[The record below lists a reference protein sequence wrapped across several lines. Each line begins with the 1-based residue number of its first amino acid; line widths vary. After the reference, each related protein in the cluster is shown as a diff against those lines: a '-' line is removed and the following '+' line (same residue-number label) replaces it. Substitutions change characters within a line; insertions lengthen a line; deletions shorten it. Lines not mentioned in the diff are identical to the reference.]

1 MQRVVQGVLREEGD
15 LELAGL
21 VVSAEC
27 CAFAVEFYDVYSCAA
42 SRSLVRREFTG
53 FGSPWLSLHEGQYK
67 VRPNVTD
74 HTPFG
79 PEDVYSTPVEGEGCG
94 RTHLVREGE
103 VPVRVPA

>member
-21 VVSAEC
+21 IVSAEC
-27 CAFAVEFYDVYSCAA
+27 CAIAVEFYDVYPCVA

-53 FGSPWLSLHEGQYK
+53 SGSPWLSLHEGQLK
-67 VRPNVTD
+67 VCPGVMD
-74 HTPFG
+74 HAPLG